1 MPMAPSTPT
10 GDNLIAQSDPSANY
24 MGPDKGPFKC
34 GHCEYFMAPNACQ
47 KVQGPIDAEGCCNLY
62 EMNDSGPMPP
72 TSTSMGGLQKAA
84 LSTSGVA
91 PRR

>member
-10 GDNLIAQSDPSANY
+10 GDNLVAQSDPSANY
-24 MGPDKGPFKC
+24 MGPDQGPFKC
-34 GHCEYFMAPNACQ
+34 GNCEYFQAPNSCQ
-47 KVQGPIDAEGCCNLY
+47 KVQGPIESEGCCNLY
-62 EMNDSGPMPP
+62 EKGPATAAP
-72 TSTSMGGLQKAA
+72 SSLGGLRAAA